1 MNIFRLLA
9 LAVALSLVLPV
20 SAMADNYL
28 RFAYSLADYDEQDMD
43 FTVAGPPDQTLNID
57 GYDPGGT
64 DYLNVAGGT
73 WLSPNLRAEVALDF
87 SLASKEDDGVTV
99 SSGGFSEA
107 GTFEAKTTSH
117 LLMINGYYH
126 FMNDRG
132 TGAFDPYLGAG
143 IGLADNE
150 LEDMTVAVSSGG
162 SATIEDGDSTEFA
175 FKLGAGVA
183 YWLSDAASVDFS
195 IFYVDAG
202 TVESGDTANGVG
214 GSAALSRELEMDL
227 QSINYSLGVSIAI

>member
-1 MNIFRLLA
+1 MNTFRLLA
-9 LAVALSLVLPV
+9 LAAALPLVLPV

-43 FTVAGPPDQTLNID
+43 FTVAGPPDETLNID

-64 DYLNVAGGT
+64 DYFSVAGGT
-73 WLSPNLRAEVALDF
+73 WLSPNLRAEVALDL
-87 SLASKEDDGVTV
+87 SLASKEEDGVTV
-99 SSGGFSEA
+99 SSGGVSEA
-107 GTFEAKTTSH
+107 GAFEAKTTSH
-117 LLMINGYYH
+117 LLMLNGYYH

-132 TGAFDPYLGAG
+132 TGAFDPYVGAG

-150 LEDMTVAVSSGG
+150 LEDMTVAVSGA

-175 FKLGAGVA
+175 FKFGAGVA

-214 GSAALSRELEMDL
+214 GSVALSRELEMDL

>member
-1 MNIFRLLA
+1 MNTFRLLA
-9 LAVALSLVLPV
+9 LTAALPLVLPV

-28 RFAYSLADYDEQDMD
+28 RFAYTLADYDEQDME
-43 FTVAGPPDQTLNID
+43 FTVASPSDETLAID

-64 DYLNVAGGT
+64 DYLSVAGGT

-99 SSGGFSEA
+99 SSGGASEA

-132 TGAFDPYLGAG
+132 TGAFDPYVGAG

-150 LEDMTVAVSSGG
+150 LEDMTVFVSGA
-162 SATIEDGDSTEFA
+162 SATIEDGGSTEFA
-175 FKLGAGVA
+175 FKFGGGVA

-214 GSAALSRELEMDL
+214 GTVALSRELEMDL
-227 QSINYSLGVSIAI
+227 ESINYSLGISIAI

>member
-1 MNIFRLLA
+1 MNTFRLLA
-9 LAVALSLVLPV
+9 LTSALPLVLPA

-43 FTVAGPPDQTLNID
+43 FTVASPSDDTLAID

-64 DYLNVAGGT
+64 DYLSVAGGT

-99 SSGGFSEA
+99 SSGGASEA

-132 TGAFDPYLGAG
+132 TGAFDPYVGAG

-150 LEDMTVAVSSGG
+150 LEDMTVFVSGA
-162 SATIEDGDSTEFA
+162 SATIEDGGSTEFA
-175 FKLGAGVA
+175 FKFGGGVA

-202 TVESGDTANGVG
+202 TVENGDTANGVG
-214 GSAALSRELEMDL
+214 GTVALSRELEMDL
-227 QSINYSLGVSIAI
+227 ESITYCLGVSIAI

>member
-1 MNIFRLLA
+1 MNTFRLLA
-9 LAVALSLVLPV
+9 LTAALPLVLPV

-28 RFAYSLADYDEQDMD
+28 RFAYTLADYDEQDMD
-43 FTVAGPPDQTLNID
+43 FTVASPSDETLAID

-64 DYLNVAGGT
+64 DYLSVAGGT

-99 SSGGFSEA
+99 SSGGASEA

-126 FMNDRG
+126 FMDDRG
-132 TGAFDPYLGAG
+132 TGAFDPYVGAG

-150 LEDMTVAVSSGG
+150 VEDMTVAVSGA

-175 FKLGAGVA
+175 FKFGAGVA

-214 GSAALSRELEMDL
+214 GSVALSRELEMDL

>member
-1 MNIFRLLA
+1 MNTFRLLA
-9 LAVALSLVLPV
+9 LTAALPLVLPV

-28 RFAYSLADYDEQDMD
+28 RFAYTLADYDEQDMD
-43 FTVAGPPDQTLNID
+43 FTVASPSDETLAID

-64 DYLNVAGGT
+64 DYLSVAGGT

-99 SSGGFSEA
+99 SSGGASEA

-126 FMNDRG
+126 FMDDRG
-132 TGAFDPYLGAG
+132 TGAFDPYVGAG

-150 LEDMTVAVSSGG
+150 VEDMTVAVSGA

-175 FKLGAGVA
+175 FKFGAGVA

-202 TVESGDTANGVG
+202 SVESGDTANGVG
-214 GSAALSRELEMDL
+214 GTAALSRELEMDL

>member
-1 MNIFRLLA
+1 MNTFRWLA
-9 LAVALSLVLPV
+9 LTAALPLVLPV

-28 RFAYSLADYDEQDMD
+28 RFAYTLADYDEQDMD
-43 FTVAGPPDQTLNID
+43 FTVASPSDETLAID

-64 DYLNVAGGT
+64 DYLSVAGGT

-99 SSGGFSEA
+99 SSGGASEA

-126 FMNDRG
+126 FMDDRG
-132 TGAFDPYLGAG
+132 TGAFDPYVGAG

-150 LEDMTVAVSSGG
+150 VEDMTVAVSGG
-162 SATIEDGDSTEFA
+162 SADIEDGDSTEFA
-175 FKLGAGVA
+175 FKFGAGVA

-202 TVESGDTANGVG
+202 SVESGDTANGVG
-214 GSAALSRELEMDL
+214 GTAALSRELEMDL